1 MGRASWWVPAWRSPR
16 SDELVDRPIVA
27 SRGGARGVVNGAQP
41 MMVRMRAA
49 MYQAYG
55 PPDVLNLVDRPTPFP
70 RGDQVQVRVHA
81 TTVTSAEC
89 GMRRGEPWWG
99 RVIIGP
105 LRPRKGIRV
114 LGLEFARE
122 VTALGPAARRFRLG
136 DRVFGFTGFAAGA
149 NAEYTCL
156 SEGAS
161 LTTMPTNVSYAQAAA
176 SVDGYTTAWYFLRK
190 LAPVRPGQR
199 VLVIGGSGNV
209 GSYAVQVAKRAD
221 AVVHAVCSSRNV
233 ELVESLGADRV
244 FDYTVED
251 FAASGERYD
260 VVFDTAGNSSFA
272 QCRPVLAPCGSYL
285 PATGLMNNVLALR
298 TAVTGGPRVRTAMSV
313 RKHAALAELRDLLG
327 SDEVRVVIDRSYPLA
342 EIAAAH
348 CHVESGHKVGDVVI
362 TVVDD

>member
-1 MGRASWWVPAWRSPR
+1 
-16 SDELVDRPIVA
+16 
-27 SRGGARGVVNGAQP
+27 

-55 PPDVLNLVDRPTPFP
+55 PPDVLTVVDRPTPVP

-89 GMRRGEPWWG
+89 GMRRGEPRWG

-105 LRPRKGIRV
+105 FRPRKGIRV
-114 LGLEFARE
+114 LGLEFAGE

-161 LTTMPTNVSYAQAAA
+161 LTTMPPNVGYARAAA
-176 SVDGYTTAWYFLRK
+176 SVDGYTTAWYFLRR
-190 LAPVRPGQR
+190 LAKVRHGQR
-199 VLVIGGSGNV
+199 VLVIGGSGSV
-209 GSYAVQVAKRAD
+209 GSYAVQVAKRAG
-221 AVVHAVCSSRNV
+221 AVVHAVCSGRNV

-260 VVFDTAGNSSFA
+260 VVFDTVGRSSFA
-272 QCRPVLAPCGSYL
+272 RCRPVLTPHGCYL
-285 PATGLMNNVLALR
+285 PTTGLMNNVLALR
-298 TAVTGGPRVRTAMSV
+298 TAVTGGPRVRTGMSV
-313 RKHAALAELRDLLG
+313 RKHAALAELQDLLG
-327 SDEVRVVIDRSYPLA
+327 RDEVRVVIDRAYPLA

-348 CHVESGHKVGDVVI
+348 RHVDSGHKVGNVVI

>member
-1 MGRASWWVPAWRSPR
+1 MMG
-16 SDELVDRPIVA
+16 
-27 SRGGARGVVNGAQP
+27 
-41 MMVRMRAA
+41 RMRAA

-55 PPDVLNLVDRPTPFP
+55 PPEVLTLVDRPTPVP

-89 GMRRGEPWWG
+89 GMRRGEPRWG

-114 LGLEFARE
+114 LGLEFAGE
-122 VTALGPAARRFRLG
+122 VTGLGPSARRFSLG
-136 DRVFGFTGFAAGA
+136 DRVFGFTGFAVGA

-156 SEGAS
+156 SEAAS
-161 LTTMPTNVSYAQAAA
+161 LTTMPPNVGYAQAAA

-199 VLVIGGSGNV
+199 VLVIGGSGSV
-209 GSYAVQVAKRAD
+209 GSFAVQVAKRAG
-221 AVVHAVCSSRNV
+221 AVVHAVCSGRNV

-244 FDYTVED
+244 FDYAVED
-251 FAASGERYD
+251 FAVSGERYD
-260 VVFDTAGNSSFA
+260 AVFDTAGHSSFA
-272 QCRPVLAPCGSYL
+272 QCRAVLAPRGCFL
-285 PATGLMNNVLALR
+285 PTTGLMNNVLALR
-298 TAVTGGPRVRTAMSV
+298 TAFTGGPRVRTGMSV
-313 RKHAALAELRDLLG
+313 RKHVALAELHDLLG
-327 SDEVRVVIDRSYPLA
+327 RDELRVVIDRSFPLT

-348 CHVESGHKVGDVVI
+348 RHVESGRKVGNVVV

>member
-1 MGRASWWVPAWRSPR
+1 
-16 SDELVDRPIVA
+16 
-27 SRGGARGVVNGAQP
+27 

-49 MYQAYG
+49 MFQAYG
-55 PPDVLNLVDRPTPFP
+55 PPDVLILVDRPTPVP

-89 GMRRGEPWWG
+89 GMRRGEPRWG

-105 LRPRKGIRV
+105 LRPRKGIQV
-114 LGLEFARE
+114 LGLEFAGE
-122 VTALGPAARRFRLG
+122 VSALGPAARRFRVG

-161 LTTMPTNVSYAQAAA
+161 LTTMPPKVSYAQAAA
-176 SVDGYTTAWYFLRK
+176 SVDGYTTAWYFMRK
-190 LAPVRPGQR
+190 LAKVRHGQR
-199 VLVIGGSGNV
+199 VLVIGGSGSV
-209 GSYAVQVAKRAD
+209 GSYAVQVAKRAG
-221 AVVHAVCSSRNV
+221 AVVHAVSSGRNV
-233 ELVESLGADRV
+233 QLVESLGADRV

-251 FAASGERYD
+251 FTASGQRYD
-260 VVFDTAGNSSFA
+260 IVFDTVGRSSFA
-272 QCRPVLAPCGSYL
+272 RCRPVLAPRGCFL
-285 PATGLMNNVLALR
+285 PTTGLVNNVLALG
-298 TAVTGGPRVRTAMSV
+298 TAVTRGPRVRTGMSI

-327 SDEVRVVIDRSYPLA
+327 RDEVRVVVHRSYPLA

-348 CHVESGHKVGDVVI
+348 RLVESGHKVGNVVI